1 MPLTIIT
8 SICFIMLLAA
18 SGYGAINPIEIDGR
32 HFFDSVTKEPVSL
45 KCKLYEQLFF
55 VSKKTSMVIKKRL
68 EH

>member
-1 MPLTIIT
+1 
-8 SICFIMLLAA
+8 MLLAA

-55 VSKKTSMVIKKRL
+55 FKKKKTSMVIKKRL

>member
-1 MPLTIIT
+1 
-8 SICFIMLLAA
+8 MLLAA